1 MILALTLSA
10 KTCNTLSADYS
21 ARLDALSL
29 SLTRTSARACG
40 TLTGDAAAFPKL
52 INTLNRDINGAICRR
67 AVRIAERLTL
77 AADEIGQGL
86 PLDDEPTP
94 SVCEVVA
101 EAPAEVIEA
110 PAEVIEA
117 PAAEAL
123 ARAERVRAALNVA
136 AAADALA
143 QLSPVEARA
152 LFAAPFGVNL
162 YSVPSAALDLTSRP
176 LPNAAVLAVE
186 LSAEVVIRI
195 SAPTGAGA
203 ELSAPLT
210 LELFERLADGSC
222 VRLIRDLERVEGAE
236 RLAPVWSLHIYPRTF
251 ARYNLARYALSYSE
265 GVALFAAERG
275 LMAEVFEA
283 LGAAGLAAKA
293 AKAPAGELSAPVVVE
308 ANGAAAADAW
318 VDVERAKR
326 HYTQAL
332 RASVEGSSIV
342 SAAARR
348 FLDAARA
355 LDQLNDG
362 VEAPAYPADEYIAEA
377 RLAVRQA
384 PMTARRLALALALDV
399 QALFSST
406 VTPSAELI
414 EAARAWCAAE
424 VAAGVPVA
432 GFLARVVERLVDLSL
447 SSDEA
452 PAPVVVNAP
461 APVVV
466 NAPPAAPELA
476 RIMAPVFGGRKR

>member
-110 PAEVIEA
+110 PA
-117 PAAEAL
+117 AEAL
-123 ARAERVRAALNVA
+123 ARAERVRASLNVA

-186 LSAEVVIRI
+186 LSAEVVIRV

-210 LELFERLADGSC
+210 LELFERLADGAC

-236 RLAPVWSLHIYPRTF
+236 RLAPVWSLPIAPRTF
-251 ARYNLARYALSYSE
+251 ARYNLARYALSYAG
-265 GVALFAAERG
+265 GVALFQAERG
-275 LMAEVFEA
+275 LMVEVFEA
-283 LGAAGLAAKA
+283 LGAKGLAAKA
-293 AKAPAGELSAPVVVE
+293 AKAPAAELP
-308 ANGAAAADAW
+308 
-318 VDVERAKR
+318 
-326 HYTQAL
+326 
-332 RASVEGSSIV
+332 
-342 SAAARR
+342 
-348 FLDAARA
+348 
-355 LDQLNDG
+355 
-362 VEAPAYPADEYIAEA
+362 APA
-377 RLAVRQA
+377 
-384 PMTARRLALALALDV
+384 
-399 QALFSST
+399 
-406 VTPSAELI
+406 EL
-414 EAARAWCAAE
+414 
-424 VAAGVPVA
+424 V
-432 GFLARVVERLVDLSL
+432 
-447 SSDEA
+447 EA
-452 PAPVVVNAP
+452 PAPVSAEVVEAP

-476 RIMAPVFGGRKR
+476 RIMAPVFGDRK